1 MKLVFLGT
9 LGRSFFLRSL
19 NNRNIVEKKD
29 YVFLD
34 EKKEL
39 DTIKNS
45 EFSIPK
51 KNLIVSW
58 NPDDSKIKIN
68 ENASDKLLK
77 ALGKD
82 KEILLVFGAGV
93 NATYCLRPLIEDL
106 LSVNVKIKILAV
118 IPFQWEGSRRG
129 KFQNSLE
136 ELKERKLE
144 VRTVDN
150 ENIYTNVDNTITIK
164 EAFSCVDNLI
174 ISEIKDLI

>member
-9 LGRSFFLRSL
+9 IGRSFFLRSL
-19 NNRNIVEKKD
+19 SNRNIVEKKD

-39 DTIKNS
+39 DTIKNAD
-45 EFSIPK
+45 FSIPK
-51 KNLIVSW
+51 KNFIVSW
-58 NPDDSKIKIN
+58 NPDDSKININ

-77 ALGKD
+77 ALGK
-82 KEILLVFGAGV
+82 
-93 NATYCLRPLIEDL
+93 
-106 LSVNVKIKILAV
+106 S
-118 IPFQWEGSRRG
+118 QS
-129 KFQNSLE
+129 SLE

-174 ISEIKDLI
+174 ISEIKNFLNITK

>member
-9 LGRSFFLRSL
+9 IGRSFFLRSL
-19 NNRNIVEKKD
+19 SNRNIVEKKD

-39 DTIKNS
+39 DTIKNA

-77 ALGKD
+77 ALGK
-82 KEILLVFGAGV
+82 
-93 NATYCLRPLIEDL
+93 
-106 LSVNVKIKILAV
+106 
-118 IPFQWEGSRRG
+118 
-129 KFQNSLE
+129 FQNSLE

-150 ENIYTNVDNTITIK
+150 ENIYTTPIDEKLRKKVILLKNI
-164 EAFSCVDNLI
+164 
-174 ISEIKDLI
+174 